1 MAMLFLI
8 RHAQASFGAADYD
21 VLSDIG
27 HAQSRALGQA
37 LARQGVRPEA
47 LFTGAQRRHRETLE
61 GILDGMGVPARAA
74 QVHPGLNEFDF
85 KALLDARFRHGTP
98 PDNLHGDRKTHFRTL
113 RDTVLEW
120 QRDEVPDPPE
130 TWAEFAA
137 RVEDARRAMA
147 AGGDHALA
155 VSSGGAIGQM
165 LAASLNAPPEQQIR
179 LQLQMKNCA
188 VNRFVHS
195 PRNFYLN
202 GFNETPHIDA
212 SNADILLTYS

>member
-1 MAMLFLI
+1 MGTLYLI

-21 VLSDIG
+21 VLSDTG
-27 HAQSRALGQA
+27 HAQSHALGKA
-37 LARQGVRPEA
+37 LARQGVRA
-47 LFTGAQRRHRETLE
+47 DAMFIGAQRRHRETLE
-61 GILDGMGVPARAA
+61 GILAGMGAQAQP

-85 KALLDARFRHGTP
+85 KALLDARFRDASA

-113 RDTVLEW
+113 RDTVLAW

-130 TWAEFAA
+130 TWAQFTA

-147 AGGDHALA
+147 QQDGDVIA

-165 LAASLNAPPEQQIR
+165 LAAALAAPPEQQIR

-195 PRNFYLN
+195 PRNFYLH

-212 SNADILLTYS
+212 SNTDTLLTYS